1 MAVLELAHAC
11 RVYGAGRLAVRA
23 LEDVSL
29 RVEAGEFVAVMGPSG
44 SGKSTL
50 LNVAGSLE
58 RPTSGRVLV
67 SGADLA
73 GCSAGELELLR
84 RRRIGFVFQRTN
96 LFPSLTALENVAVAL
111 ELDGVRSGRA
121 LASASSLLEALGLGA
136 VANRLPNALSG
147 GEQQRVAIARA
158 VVGGKSLLLADEP
171 TGAVDSLT
179 GEAVMNLLYQ
189 QRDTGCAVVLVT
201 HDARHAAWADRVVF
215 LRDGRIVEEL
225 APPAGPETLLR
236 PEWAQ

>member
-73 GCSAGELELLR
+73 GAAR
-84 RRRIGFVFQRTN
+84 
-96 LFPSLTALENVAVAL
+96 
-111 ELDGVRSGRA
+111 
-121 LASASSLLEALGLGA
+121 ASSSCYGGA
-136 VANRLPNALSG
+136 GSG
-147 GEQQRVAIARA
+147 SCSSERTCSR
-158 VVGGKSLLLADEP
+158 
-171 TGAVDSLT
+171 
-179 GEAVMNLLYQ
+179 
-189 QRDTGCAVVLVT
+189 R
-201 HDARHAAWADRVVF
+201 
-215 LRDGRIVEEL
+215 
-225 APPAGPETLLR
+225 
-236 PEWAQ
+236 